1 MTDALAVLAD
11 ASSGQRKMRR
21 KILITGTT
29 GWLGKELATQ
39 LAANNSNDECEIYG
53 LARRSTSIPNVHS
66 LQADITSESSLHSAL
81 SAHDDFDVI
90 VHLAGAAG
98 WCTLQQGLE
107 VNVNGTRNV
116 IAATRNPKK
125 RQRYVIASSVAVT
138 GSCAPDHPPRRLPVR
153 NEDGFVGSDWAY
165 GLSKHMVE
173 EVVKFISGSEKE
185 GIGSEAHVKADY
197 LLLRIG
203 GVVTDPPLPL
213 RHLETAIGETQIIE
227 PADRTDGP
235 PQWATF
241 PEFPLAAI
249 ALSDILRCL
258 TLAIDPS
265 AEYKPGVRTV
275 TAVGPSVFSLRPVVD
290 VMTWYGTNKAGE
302 IDMEYHRMPGNEYK
316 PIYDTEA
323 AERELGFVAKIDFR
337 TLLFVEKMEEMMGV
351 NSGPLQ
357 SLYRRVVCD
366 QGGGDGNTSPARV
379 GNDELEEMAG
389 DTSTRKSG
397 KTKKE
402 DKKRRKIED

>member
-1 MTDALAVLAD
+1 M
-11 ASSGQRKMRR
+11 KR

-39 LAANNSNDECEIYG
+39 LAANNNAKGTTDDECEIYG
-53 LARRSTSIPNVHS
+53 LSRRPTDTPHVQS
-66 LQADITSESSLHSAL
+66 LQADITSEPSLRSAL
-81 SAHDDFDVI
+81 SPHDDFDVI

-107 VNVNGTRNV
+107 INVAGTRNV
-116 IAATRNPKK
+116 LAATRNPKK
-125 RQRYVIASSVAVT
+125 RQRYVVASSVAVT
-138 GSCAPDHPPRRLPVR
+138 GSCAPDHPPKRLPVR

-165 GLSKHMVE
+165 GLSKNMVE

-185 GIGSEAHVKADY
+185 IGSTSCGVGGGTGGGDDDPKSGAADALMRMHDDDEHVKADY

-213 RHLETAIGETQIIE
+213 QHLETAIGETVTIE
-227 PADRTDGP
+227 PADRTDA
-235 PQWATF
+235 PQRATF

-265 AEYKPGVRTV
+265 VEYKPGVRTV
-275 TAVGPSVFSLRPVVD
+275 TAVGPSVFSRRPVVD
-290 VMTWYGTNKAGE
+290 VMTSWYGTEKAGE
-302 IDMEYHRMPGNEYK
+302 IDLEYHRMQGNEYK

-323 AERELGFVAKIDFR
+323 AERELGFVAKVDFR
-337 TLLFVEKMEEMMGV
+337 MLLFVGLAEDTLGV
-351 NSGPLQ
+351 NPG
-357 SLYRRVVCD
+357 SL
-366 QGGGDGNTSPARV
+366 AIA
-379 GNDELEEMAG
+379 DE
-389 DTSTRKSG
+389 
-397 KTKKE
+397 
-402 DKKRRKIED
+402 